1 MRSAV
6 FVSGILKTPAAGYA
20 YTIKADYIE
29 VTFRNDLDKRAVIQ
43 IRLYRFGAAFF
54 IRKFFTQAYSRSTDM
69 FFTAHRPFSFLYRDF
84 M

>member
-20 YTIKADYIE
+20 FTIKADYIE

-43 IRLYRFGAAFF
+43 CDSDPVIQVRCCLFYKEILYSG
-54 IRKFFTQAYSRSTDM
+54 I
-69 FFTAHRPFSFLYRDF
+69 
-84 M
+84 